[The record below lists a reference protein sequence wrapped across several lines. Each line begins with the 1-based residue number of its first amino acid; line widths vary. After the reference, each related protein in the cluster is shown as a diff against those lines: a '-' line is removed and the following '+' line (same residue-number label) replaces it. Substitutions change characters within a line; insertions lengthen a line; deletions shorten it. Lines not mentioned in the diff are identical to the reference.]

1 MQPPAEFSIAGVK
14 INAIRV
20 QDLVEI
26 VGDWIARG
34 RKEYVVLTGAHGVVE
49 MQTDDELRDINNR
62 AGLVTPDGMP
72 VVWIGRLKGHR
83 TIEKVYAPS
92 IMRALFAHGVGRQV
106 RHYLYGGVE
115 GVAETLKTRL
125 EDEYPGIRIVGSYC
139 PPFRPL
145 AADEVRSLAQSINAA
160 APHIVWVGLGC
171 PKQERWMHQ
180 FRPLLDANAL
190 IGVGA
195 GFDFLSGRVR
205 LAPRW
210 IQNSGFEWAFRT
222 LHDPR
227 RLLKRYARVV
237 PRFMYYGGQECLKEL
252 AARLAGK

>member
-1 MQPPAEFSIAGVK
+1 MQPPAEFYVAGVK
-14 INAIRV
+14 INAIQV
-20 QDLVEI
+20 KDLVEI
-26 VGDWIARG
+26 VGDWIACG

-49 MQTDDELRDINNR
+49 MQEDAELRDINNR
-62 AGLVTPDGMP
+62 AALVTPDGMP
-72 VVWIGRLKGHR
+72 VVWIGKLKGHR
-83 TIEKVYAPS
+83 AIEKVYAPT
-92 IMRALFAHGVGRQV
+92 IMRALFADGVARQV
-106 RHYLYGGVE
+106 RHFFYGGAE
-115 GVAETLKTRL
+115 GVAEALKARM
-125 EDEYPGIRIVGSYC
+125 EDEYPGLRIVGCLC

-145 AADEVRSLAQSINAA
+145 AADEVRSLAQTINAA

-180 FRPLLDANAL
+180 FRPLLDANTL

-210 IQNSGFEWAFRT
+210 IQNSGLEWAFRT

-237 PRFMYYGGQECLKEL
+237 PRFMVYGAQECLREL
-252 AARLAGK
+252 AGRIVGK